1 MQEIAR
7 WNSER
12 DCWETSEV
20 DLLSGLPVVFSET
33 WPASATMRNNIL
45 YLPQKSAHHMADSG
59 SLFSQLG
66 GKILPTPVAQPSGNT
81 PEDHLRKKPGRG
93 IVTDLAIIV
102 ENDLIESGGKLL
114 PTPRANEATGIGIHG
129 TGGQDLRTTI
139 SLLPT
144 PDAYAGSRGGAQD
157 PAKRRAGGHSVA
169 LHDVIEKGG
178 LLPTPRATRGGSAT
192 ETISLLPTPKA
203 GDADFGM
210 PRTSGRP
217 PEKST
222 HLMTG
227 LENTL
232 NRSDEIGDSDEGRP
246 NQVLQDMRRPA
257 LPQEV
262 REREDG
268 RSECLPK
275 EVSLFPD
282 LCKQP
287 DRCPG
292 KHAQMEG

>member
-1 MQEIAR
+1 
-7 WNSER
+7 
-12 DCWETSEV
+12 
-20 DLLSGLPVVFSET
+20 
-33 WPASATMRNNIL
+33 
-45 YLPQKSAHHMADSG
+45 MADSG

-178 LLPTPRATRGGSAT
+178 LLPTP
-192 ETISLLPTPKA
+192 KA

-210 PRTSGRP
+210 PRTLGRP

-222 HLMTG
+222 HLVTRLG
-227 LENTL
+227 FTKPEPSWGPYAAAITRWEQVL
-232 NRSDEIGDSDEGRP
+232 GRP
-246 NQVLQDMRRPA
+246 APKPTEEGTKGGKRLSAAFVEFLMGLPERWVTAPELGLSRVQQLKMLGNGVVTQQAIRALRVMRGA
-257 LPQEV
+257 
-262 REREDG
+262 ERKDN
-268 RSECLPK
+268 R
-275 EVSLFPD
+275 
-282 LCKQP
+282 
-287 DRCPG
+287 
-292 KHAQMEG
+292 